1 MCICVYTHTHRH
13 IISDPFMSTYIYKLH
28 FQGKF
33 TRGLY
38 FLSYPVIIVSS
49 FKKNNVSYIV
59 LKNNTKMKETAYCN
73 I

>member
-1 MCICVYTHTHRH
+1 MRICVYKHTH

-38 FLSYPVIIVSS
+38 FLSYPVVLVSS

-59 LKNNTKMKETAYCN
+59 LRNNTKMKETAYSN
-73 I
+73 T